1 MNSSGSLR
9 ITDKKGGVCVAKK
22 VNIESPK
29 PVKSMRTKYR
39 QVDAGLILGLLTI
52 FQVLSS
58 IPACVHENKLSMKN
72 VLCFLGYIAMEWVYT
87 FVMTAFFKKKNFEI
101 ECIAFFLCG
110 IGMVVTSS
118 IYPDGL
124 LKQLIAIIAGLVIYI
139 FLVWLLK
146 DVRRVMKMRVFIGI
160 ISLGGLAGS
169 FVLIRAFFGS
179 INGAY
184 NWMTIGGFSFQPSEI
199 VKIAFIYVGAATLE
213 KLQSS
218 RSVIKYYIYAVGC
231 VGVLFLMRD
240 FGTALIFFFTFIVI
254 SFLRSGDVRSIAFV
268 CTGALLGAGLIIF
281 LKPTVASRFAVYR
294 HIWEQIDASG
304 YQQTRT
310 IIYSLSGGLFGVGI
324 GNGKLRHIFASTTDL
339 AWGVVC
345 EEMGLLIGFMIVIA
359 FAVLTIYSVR
369 VAKSSPSTFY
379 AIACIGA
386 CSMLLFQVCLNIFGI
401 TDILPLTGVTLPF
414 VSRGGSSMMCS
425 WGLFA
430 FIKAADLRTYPKLY
444 KND

>member
-1 MNSSGSLR
+1 MQNGNDTG
-9 ITDKKGGVCVAKK
+9 IGAPAKK
-22 VNIESPK
+22 LRK
-29 PVKSMRTKYR
+29 KYKH
-39 QVDAGLILGLLTI
+39 VDVSLILGLLTI
-52 FQVLSS
+52 FQVLSCV
-58 IPACVHENKLSMKN
+58 PAVVHDNSLNAEN
-72 VLCFLGYIAMEWVYT
+72 VLCFLGYITLEWLYT
-87 FVMTAFFKKKNFEI
+87 FIMTAFFKKENFEI

-118 IYPDGL
+118 IYPGGL
-124 LKQLIAIIAGLVIYI
+124 FKQLVAIIAGLAVYI

-146 DVRRVMKMRVFIGI
+146 DVRRVMKTRVFIGI
-160 ISLGGLAGS
+160 MSLGGLGLS
-169 FVLIRAFFGS
+169 FLAIRLYFGP

-184 NWMTIGGFSFQPSEI
+184 NWINIGGFSFQPSEI

-213 KLQSS
+213 KLQTS
-218 RSVIKYYIYAVGC
+218 RSIIRYYVYAVGC

-254 SFLRSGDVRSIAFV
+254 SFIRSGDVRSILFV

-324 GNGKLRHIFASTTDL
+324 GNGRLRNVFASTTDL

-345 EEMGLLIGFMIVIA
+345 EEMGLILAFTIVIA
-359 FAVLTIYSVR
+359 FAFLTVYAVKA
-369 VAKSSPSTFY
+369 AKSSPSAFY
-379 AIACIGA
+379 AIACISSCA
-386 CSMLLFQVCLNIFGI
+386 MLLFQVCLNIFGI

-414 VSRGGSSMMCS
+414 VSRGGSSMICS

-430 FIKAADLRTYPKLY
+430 FIKAADIRTYPKMY

>member
-1 MNSSGSLR
+1 MQKENSINTDGSKKRLR
-9 ITDKKGGVCVAKK
+9 KKYKH
-22 VNIESPK
+22 
-29 PVKSMRTKYR
+29 
-39 QVDAGLILGLLTI
+39 VDVSLILGLLTI
-52 FQVLSS
+52 FQVVSCV
-58 IPACVHENKLSMKN
+58 PAVVHDDKINLEN
-72 VLCFLGYIAMEWVYT
+72 VLCFLGYIAIEWLYT
-87 FVMTAFFKKKNFEI
+87 FIMTAFFKKQNFEI

-124 LKQLIAIIAGLVIYI
+124 LKQLIAIIAGLAVFI

-146 DVRRVMKMRVFIGI
+146 DVKRVIKTRVFIGI
-160 ISLGGLAGS
+160 VSLGGLAAS
-169 FVLIRAFFGS
+169 FVVIRLFFGS

-184 NWMTIGGFSFQPSEI
+184 NWMSIGGFSFQPSEI
-199 VKIAFIYVGAATLE
+199 VKIAFVYVGAATLE

-218 RSVIKYYIYAVGC
+218 RSVIRYYIYAVGC

-254 SFLRSGDVRSIAFV
+254 SFIRSGDVRSIAFV

-294 HIWEQIDASG
+294 HVWEQIDASG

-324 GNGKLRHIFASTTDL
+324 GNGKLRNVFASTTDL

-345 EEMGLLIGFMIVIA
+345 EEMGLILGFLIVIA
-359 FAVLTIYSVR
+359 FAVLTVYAVK

-386 CSMLLFQVCLNIFGI
+386 CSMCLFQVCLNIFGI

-414 VSRGGSSMMCS
+414 VSRGGSSMICS

-430 FIKAADLRTYPKLY
+430 FIKAADIRTYPKMY
-444 KND
+444 KSE

>member
-1 MNSSGSLR
+1 MKKDNYIALDTSKNKLR
-9 ITDKKGGVCVAKK
+9 I
-22 VNIESPK
+22 
-29 PVKSMRTKYR
+29 KYR
-39 QVDAGLILGLLTI
+39 HVDVSLILGLLTV
-52 FQVLSS
+52 FQILSCL
-58 IPACVHENKLSMKN
+58 PAVVSDNNINFENL
-72 VLCFLGYIAMEWVYT
+72 LCFLGYITVEWFYT
-87 FVMTAFFKKKNFEI
+87 FIMTVFFKKENFEI

-124 LKQLIAIIAGLVIYI
+124 FKQLVAILAGLAVYI
-139 FLVWLLK
+139 FLIWLLK
-146 DVRRVMKMRVFIGI
+146 DVKRVIKTRVFIGFA
-160 ISLGGLAGS
+160 SLFGLAGS
-169 FVLIRAFFGS
+169 FLFIRLFYHS

-184 NWMTIGGFSFQPSEI
+184 NWMNIGGFSLQPSEL

-218 RSVIKYYIYAVGC
+218 RSVIKYYLYAVGC

-294 HIWEQIDASG
+294 HVWEQIDASG

-324 GNGKLRHIFASTTDL
+324 GNGKLRNVFASTTDL

-345 EEMGLLIGFMIVIA
+345 EEMGLILGFIIVIA
-359 FAVLTIYSVR
+359 FAVLTVYAVK

-386 CSMLLFQVCLNIFGI
+386 CAMLLFQVCLNIFGI

-414 VSRGGSSMMCS
+414 VSRGGSSMICS

-430 FIKAADLRTYPKLY
+430 FIKAADIRTYPKMY
-444 KND
+444 KNN

>member
-1 MNSSGSLR
+1 MKKEKTIKAAGVASRLR
-9 ITDKKGGVCVAKK
+9 AKYK
-22 VNIESPK
+22 H
-29 PVKSMRTKYR
+29 
-39 QVDAGLILGLLTI
+39 VDVSVILGILTI
-52 FQVLSS
+52 FQVVSC
-58 IPACVHENKLSMKN
+58 IPAVVHENKIQFEN
-72 VLCFLGYIAMEWVYT
+72 VLCFLSYIALEWLYT
-87 FVMTAFFKKKNFEI
+87 FIMMAAFKKRNFEI

-118 IYPDGL
+118 IYPGGL
-124 LKQLIAIIAGLVIYI
+124 LKQLIAIVAGLTVYI

-146 DVRRVMKMRVFIGI
+146 DVKRIMKTRVFIGV
-160 ISLGGLAGS
+160 ISLLGLGGS
-169 FVLIRAFFGS
+169 FVIIRTVFGS
-179 INGAY
+179 VNGAY
-184 NWMTIGGFSFQPSEI
+184 NWMNIGGFSFQPSEI
-199 VKIAFIYVGAATLE
+199 VKIAFVYVGAATLE

-218 RSVIKYYIYAVGC
+218 RSVIKYYVYAVGC

-324 GNGKLRHIFASTTDL
+324 GNGKLRNVFASTTDL

-345 EEMGLLIGFMIVIA
+345 EEMGLLLGFMIVIS
-359 FAVLTIYSVR
+359 FAVLTIYAIKVSR
-369 VAKSSPSTFY
+369 SSPSTFY
-379 AIACIGA
+379 AIACIAA
-386 CSMLLFQVCLNIFGI
+386 CAMLLFQVCLNIFGI

-414 VSRGGSSMMCS
+414 VSRGGSSMICS

-430 FIKAADLRTYPKLY
+430 FIKAADIRTYPTMY
-444 KND
+444 KSE

>member
-1 MNSSGSLR
+1 MKNENHIADDASKNRLR
-9 ITDKKGGVCVAKK
+9 KKYKH
-22 VNIESPK
+22 
-29 PVKSMRTKYR
+29 
-39 QVDAGLILGLLTI
+39 VDVSLILGLLTVFQIMSCLPAVVLDNTII
-52 FQVLSS
+52 F
-58 IPACVHENKLSMKN
+58 ENL
-72 VLCFLGYIAMEWVYT
+72 LCFLGYITIEWLYT
-87 FVMTAFFKKKNFEI
+87 FIMTLFFKKENFEI

-124 LKQLIAIIAGLVIYI
+124 FKQLVAIIAGLAVYI
-139 FLVWLLK
+139 FLVWLLS
-146 DVRRVMKMRVFIGI
+146 DVKRVIKTRVFIGFA
-160 ISLGGLAGS
+160 SLGGLAAS
-169 FVLIRAFFGS
+169 FVLIRLFFGS

-184 NWMTIGGFSFQPSEI
+184 NWMNIAGFSFQPSEI

-218 RSVIKYYIYAVGC
+218 RSVIKYYLYAVGC

-324 GNGKLRHIFASTTDL
+324 GNGKLRNVFASTTDL

-345 EEMGLLIGFMIVIA
+345 EEMGLILGFVIVIA
-359 FAVLTIYSVR
+359 FAVLTIYAVK
-369 VAKSSPSTFY
+369 VAKSSPSAFY

-414 VSRGGSSMMCS
+414 VSRGGSSMICS

-430 FIKAADLRTYPKLY
+430 FIKAADIRTYPKMY
-444 KND
+444 KSI

>member
-1 MNSSGSLR
+1 MKIKNNSSVNASKSRLR
-9 ITDKKGGVCVAKK
+9 
-22 VNIESPK
+22 
-29 PVKSMRTKYR
+29 RKYR
-39 QVDAGLILGLLTI
+39 QVDVSLILGLLTI

-58 IPACVHENKLSMKN
+58 IPAVVHEGVINFEC
-72 VLCFLGYIAMEWVYT
+72 VLWFLCYIAMEWAYT
-87 FVMTAFFKKKNFEI
+87 LIMTAFFKKQNFEI

-110 IGMVVTSS
+110 TGMVVTST

-124 LKQLIAIIAGLVIYI
+124 LKQLIAIVAGLFVYVV
-139 FLVWLLK
+139 LVWLLK
-146 DVRRVMKMRVFIGI
+146 DVKRVMKIRVVIGVL
-160 ISLGGLAGS
+160 SLLGLAGS
-169 FVLIRAFFGS
+169 FVVIRAVFGS
-179 INGAY
+179 VNGAY

-199 VKIAFIYVGAATLE
+199 VKIAFVFVGAATLE

-254 SFLRSGDVRSIAFV
+254 SFIRSGDVRSIAFV

-304 YQQTRT
+304 YQQVRT

-324 GNGKLRHIFASTTDL
+324 GNGKLRHVFASTTDL

-345 EEMGLLIGFMIVIA
+345 EEMGLIIGFMIVIA
-359 FAVLTIYSVR
+359 FAILTIYAVKVS
-369 VAKSSPSTFY
+369 KSSPSTFY

-386 CSMLLFQVCLNIFGI
+386 CAMLLFQVCLNIFGI
-401 TDILPLTGVTLPF
+401 TDVVPLTGVTLPF
-414 VSRGGSSMMCS
+414 VSRGGSSMICS

-430 FIKAADLRTYPKLY
+430 FIKAADIRTYPKLY
-444 KND
+444 KSL

>member
-1 MNSSGSLR
+1 MKNENHIADDASKNRLR
-9 ITDKKGGVCVAKK
+9 KKYKH
-22 VNIESPK
+22 
-29 PVKSMRTKYR
+29 
-39 QVDAGLILGLLTI
+39 VDVSLILGLLTVFQIMSCLPAVVSDNTII
-52 FQVLSS
+52 F
-58 IPACVHENKLSMKN
+58 ENL
-72 VLCFLGYIAMEWVYT
+72 LCFLGYITIEWLYT
-87 FVMTAFFKKKNFEI
+87 FIMTLFFKKENFEI

-124 LKQLIAIIAGLVIYI
+124 FKQLVAIIAGLAVYI
-139 FLVWLLK
+139 FLVWLLC
-146 DVRRVMKMRVFIGI
+146 DVKRVIKTRVFIGFA
-160 ISLGGLAGS
+160 SLGGLAAS
-169 FVLIRAFFGS
+169 FVLIRLFFGP

-184 NWMTIGGFSFQPSEI
+184 NWMNIAGFSLQPSEL

-218 RSVIKYYIYAVGC
+218 RSVIKYYLYAVGC

-324 GNGKLRHIFASTTDL
+324 GNGKLRNVFASTTDL

-345 EEMGLLIGFMIVIA
+345 EEMGLILGFVIVIA
-359 FAVLTIYSVR
+359 FAVLTIYAVK
-369 VAKSSPSTFY
+369 VAKSSPSAFY

-414 VSRGGSSMMCS
+414 VSRGGSSMICS

-430 FIKAADLRTYPKLY
+430 FIKAADIRTYPKMY
-444 KND
+444 KSI

>member
-1 MNSSGSLR
+1 MSEEKKLSLSVR
-9 ITDKKGGVCVAKK
+9 
-22 VNIESPK
+22 
-29 PVKSMRTKYR
+29 KSRLRTKYKH
-39 QVDAGLILGLLTI
+39 VDVSVILGLLTI
-52 FQVLSS
+52 FQVMSC
-58 IPACVHENKLSMKN
+58 IPAVVHDHKIVFEN
-72 VLCFLGYIAMEWVYT
+72 VLCFLGYIALEWVYT
-87 FVMTAFFKKKNFEI
+87 LIMMVVFKKQNFEI

-124 LKQLIAIIAGLVIYI
+124 MKQLIAIVAGVFVYI
-139 FLVWLLK
+139 FLVWLLR
-146 DVRRVMKMRVFIGI
+146 DVKRVMKTRVFIGVV
-160 ISLGGLAGS
+160 SLLGLAGS
-169 FVLIRAFFGS
+169 FVIIRFLFGA

-184 NWMTIGGFSFQPSEI
+184 NWMNIGGFSFQPSEV

-218 RSVIKYYIYAVGC
+218 RSIIRYYIYAVGC

-268 CTGALLGAGLIIF
+268 CTGALLGAALIIF

-324 GNGKLRHIFASTTDL
+324 GNGRLRGIFAATTDL
-339 AWGVVC
+339 VWGVVC
-345 EEMGLLIGFMIVIA
+345 EEMGLLLGFMIVIA
-359 FAVLTIYSVR
+359 FAVLTIYAIKVS
-369 VAKSSPSTFY
+369 KSSPSTFY
-379 AIACIGA
+379 AIAGIAA
-386 CSMLLFQVCLNIFGI
+386 CAMILFQVCLNIFGI

-414 VSRGGSSMMCS
+414 VSRGGSSMICS

-430 FIKAADLRTYPKLY
+430 FIKAADIRTYPTMY
-444 KND
+444 KSE